1 MEIKK
6 KVFTYSASNKIKWH
20 SSDSGL
26 TAGRLGLARFFSSC
40 FLEMFSGRWRGDP
53 SDLEEALGE
62 QKEAALARGNR
73 GRQLALQSRIACI
86 KMAEIL
92 LQHEQITQ

>member
-6 KVFTYSASNKIKWH
+6 TVFTYSASNKIKWH

-40 FLEMFSGRWRGDP
+40 FLETFSGRWRGDP
-53 SDLEEALGE
+53 SDLEEAFGGTKGSSISKGKQRETVGSSISNCLHQNGRNPT
-62 QKEAALARGNR
+62 AA
-73 GRQLALQSRIACI
+73 
-86 KMAEIL
+86 
-92 LQHEQITQ
+92 